1 MGMNYEAA
9 EKFVFEL
16 LEQKLSKNLFYHN
29 LAHTQDVLEC
39 VQRLGASEKVSGHEM
54 MLLKTAALF
63 HDTGFMDRYEDNE
76 SLACKL
82 VSEALPGF
90 GYAEKDIEIIN
101 GIIMSTA
108 LSATVNNLLHEI
120 IRDADLDYLGRDD
133 FARISSNYRKELHMH
148 GTSYTDK
155 EWYQNEIR
163 FLENHSYFTLSA
175 KADRDRGKQKNL
187 EVVKK
192 IFRLGQ
198 Y

>member
-1 MGMNYEAA
+1 MNYEGA
-9 EKFVFEL
+9 EKFVTEL
-16 LEQKLSKNLFYHN
+16 LEQKLSKNLLYHN
-29 LAHTQDVLEC
+29 LAHTLDVLEC
-39 VQRLGASEKVSGHEM
+39 VQRLGASEKINDHEM
-54 MLLKTAALF
+54 LLLKTAALF
-63 HDTGFMDRYEDNE
+63 HDTGFIERYQDNE
-76 SLACKL
+76 PLACKL
-82 VSEALPGF
+82 ASETLPGF
-90 GYAEKDIEIIN
+90 GYTEKDIEIVN
-101 GIIMSTA
+101 RIILSTA

-133 FARISSNYRKELHMH
+133 FARISNNYRKELHLH

-155 EWYQNEIR
+155 EWYQQEIR
-163 FLENHSYFTLSA
+163 FLEHHSWFTLSA